1 MPVLLFI
8 KGNMIYVLNRHKW
21 LTSFATET
29 MGVVRLFLSALIVLC
44 FAISLSAQPQ
54 SSQSME
60 VQVTQLEQNYDNHIT
75 NMLGNYFDRDAYI
88 VNVRVNAEM
97 RDETISRTTDQ
108 VTREPRGNVSMPG
121 LPYVP
126 EQNIRPDQRIQTE
139 TTTREST
146 VRALN
151 LINLNIDILADTSF
165 SDQQVEFME
174 LLTNIAAK
182 TNPQRGDQVTV
193 SRIPIPEY
201 NMEVIPEESEQMEE
215 TDILAHINQYLPGIL
230 LLLIGLLYLA
240 NRFQNV
246 AATKSPKR
254 KSREEYKR
262 ESLEFDQPV
271 DSTPSSIKP
280 EPKPKEPSLSDK
292 LDDVLKQF
300 IKAPRD
306 VALLFEYW
314 IDDRPDKGSERAAKV
329 IQTIDKQLL
338 ESLSEELPEREFMM
352 IRDKLNSL
360 PAIKNEE
367 REEVADNFLR
377 IFNTRIGSND
387 RKTKYGQLNLF
398 RYLGHMTDQ
407 QVEMLIEQVPPQ
419 YAAVTLD
426 YMEPERAANILENM
440 TSERAAEVMLQ
451 IVNVPSLNYKEYNKI
466 SSKLFSKAMHLLKV
480 EKQKRQGLDHM
491 LPILQELP
499 LKDQQRFI
507 DQMDLMGSSVG
518 RTVKSKVIMPEQ
530 IPQLHDRVIKSA
542 VDRLDTQT
550 LVHALYDFDDMIM
563 EKVLKF
569 RPNREQRLIRRE
581 LSRNEY
587 LDSKRVKRA
596 QLQLMDF
603 IRRSAD
609 ELQS

>member
-1 MPVLLFI
+1 MFI
-8 KGNMIYVLNRHKW
+8 KGNMIYVQNPHNR
-21 LTSFATET
+21 LTNFSSGTGRA
-29 MGVVRLFLSALIVLC
+29 VRLFLTALIIQV

-60 VQVTQLEQNYDNHIT
+60 VQVTQLEQNYDSHIS

-97 RDETISRTTDQ
+97 RDETTSRTTDQ
-108 VTREPRGNVSMPG
+108 VIREPRGNVSMPG
-121 LPYVP
+121 LPYIP
-126 EQNIRPDQRIQTE
+126 EENIRPEQRIQTE
-139 TTTREST
+139 TTIREST
-146 VRALN
+146 VRSLN
-151 LINLNIDILADTSF
+151 LLNLNIDILADTSF
-165 SDQQVEFME
+165 TDQQVEFME

-193 SRIPIPEY
+193 SRIPIPGY
-201 NMEVIPEESEQMEE
+201 NMEIIPEEPEQIEE
-215 TDILAHINQYLPGIL
+215 TDILAHINQYLPGIF

-262 ESLEFDQPV
+262 ETLEFDQPAQ
-271 DSTPSSIKP
+271 STPSSGKP
-280 EPKPKEPSLSDK
+280 EPKPEESSLSDK

-314 IDDRPDKGSERAAKV
+314 IDDNPEDGTERAAKV
-329 IQTIDKQLL
+329 IQTIDKELL
-338 ESLSEELPEREFMM
+338 ESLSQELPEREFMM
-352 IRDKLNSL
+352 IRTKLNSL
-360 PAIKNEE
+360 PSMKNAE
-367 REEVADNFLR
+367 REKVADNFLR
-377 IFNTRIGSND
+377 IFNTRIGSSD

-398 RYLGHMTDQ
+398 RYLGHMSDH
-407 QVEMLIEQVPPQ
+407 QVEMLIEQIPPQ
-419 YAAVTLD
+419 SAAVTLD

-466 SSKLFSKAMHLLKV
+466 SSDLFSKAIHLLKV

-518 RTVKSKVIMPEQ
+518 RTIKSSVIMPEQ
-530 IPQLHDRVIKSA
+530 IPQLHDAIVQSA
-542 VDRLDTQT
+542 VERLDTQT
-550 LVHALYDFDDMIM
+550 LVHALYDFDEHTL
-563 EKVLKF
+563 EKILKF